1 MGKNVVISGYYGY
14 GNFGDEAILYT
25 LIQKLNSYD
34 ADITVLSGNPDFTT
48 LNYYVKSVKNF
59 SLHKVIKA
67 IKQSDILISGGGS
80 LLQDA
85 TSLKSLLY
93 YLSIIALGLCFRK
106 KVIIFAQGIGPVN
119 NRVAAMLTG
128 FLLKRCEYVSVRDE
142 NSLKLLETWNVQANL
157 VCDPIY
163 SFPFVKSETT
173 DTVGVQLRNFK
184 SMNDR
189 LLKKIALQLVKDF
202 PDKKIE
208 VISLQDLIDLPVCNR
223 FSEFLK
229 NIKPDAN
236 VEVISGLSGKY
247 VVEKLSKLD
256 YLIGMR
262 FHALLLAMKFG
273 VKSIAINYDIKVAKL
288 AEEYNIPVISMDADE
303 DFDDV
308 FMRMK
313 ALSSDDLRLIAEQK
327 DFDWSGIDNIFK
339 NIV

>member
-142 NSLKLLETWNVQANL
+142 NSLKLLETWNVHANL

-163 SFPFVKSETT
+163 SFPFVNSETT